1 MKNIVFIISGM
12 IYSGAEI
19 VLKEFL
25 SKQKKYNVKIFVLG
39 NDATA
44 IKEFSEIVGPEKIFV
59 AGMPLPFSR
68 LDRLIFMGCRVI
80 KYKKKMVTMPAFK
93 AAFSERCDA
102 VVLNNTL
109 ETIFFA
115 GIDVGVPKIA
125 HIHDMVQT
133 FKPAM
138 KRQTKLSLG
147 SVQTIIAVS
156 IAVKKQLTGIG
167 VAPSKIDVVYNSI
180 EISPSRKVQEP
191 LFYWPVE
198 KKAA

>member
-93 AAFSERCDA
+93 
-102 VVLNNTL
+102 
-109 ETIFFA
+109 
-115 GIDVGVPKIA
+115 DVMP
-125 HIHDMVQT
+125 
-133 FKPAM
+133 
-138 KRQTKLSLG
+138 
-147 SVQTIIAVS
+147 
-156 IAVKKQLTGIG
+156 
-167 VAPSKIDVVYNSI
+167 
-180 EISPSRKVQEP
+180 
-191 LFYWPVE
+191 
-198 KKAA
+198 